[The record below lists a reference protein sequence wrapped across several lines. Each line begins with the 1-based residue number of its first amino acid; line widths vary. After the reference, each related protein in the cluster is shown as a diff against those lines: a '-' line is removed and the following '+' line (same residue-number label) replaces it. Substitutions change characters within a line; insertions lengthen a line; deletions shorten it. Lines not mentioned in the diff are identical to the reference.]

1 MLRFGDLKLQ
11 RRNQLHRS
19 AAHPS
24 TPLINNLPANTLP
37 PQTSNKV
44 NIPRFLNRLLGL
56 SIPEQQV
63 VFDYF
68 ASTMDATIAAA
79 KSKGQYGACGAWHRA

>member
-1 MLRFGDLKLQ
+1 MLPTHQ
-11 RRNQLHRS
+11 
-19 AAHPS
+19 HPS
-24 TPLINNLPANTLP
+24 LTTSPQTLFP